1 MVPAYITKKEDSVYY
16 TGKGEFLLYIPEKY
30 FDMSFAVANGDYITT
45 MGILLYST
53 KETENTD
60 PTKKLKP
67 LKLPTMFVTKPGR
80 IEKVKKLKLLNLDEE
95 DYRILYYENNNE
107 DKIMVSTNIVQDI
120 ENVETFYRMF
130 VKTGNIPNYIP
141 YNELQDYFY
150 ESMRLNG
157 GNYNTNWQLFGLVIS
172 EICRDKND
180 LSIPYYMSSA
190 YKKGDMYSYKS
201 LAIRDVSKY
210 ISPFSAI
217 TGENWNES
225 IIHAINMDEK
235 EIYTPMEKIM
245 MGQ

>member
-1 MVPAYITKKEDSVYY
+1 MVPAYVTEKNRSVYY

-30 FDMSFAVANGDYITT
+30 FDRDFAVANGEFINT
-45 MGILLYST
+45 MGILLYSV
-53 KETENTD
+53 KETENSD
-60 PTKKLKP
+60 PSKHLKP
-67 LKLPTMFVTKPGR
+67 LKLPTIFTTKPGK

-95 DYRILYYENNNE
+95 DYRVLHYTNNNE
-107 DKIMVSTNIVQDI
+107 DKIIVSTDLPQDI
-120 ENVETFYRMF
+120 ENVEDFYRMF

-141 YNELQDYFY
+141 YNEIQDYFY

-157 GNYNTNWQLFGLVIS
+157 GNYNTNWQLFGMLIS

-180 LSIPYYMSSA
+180 YSIPYYMSSA

-201 LAIRDVSKY
+201 IAIKDVPKY

-217 TGENWNES
+217 TSENWNEA
-225 IIHAINMDEK
+225 IISSINMDDTN
-235 EIYTPMEKIM
+235 IYTPMEKIM